1 MKSFNTA
8 GICVPE
14 KNYMVDTSKRIDRIM
29 DDYVR
34 PGKYFTINRAR
45 QYGKTTTLYLLENRL
60 RTDYIVISMSF
71 EAADE
76 LFVSGYTM
84 AAGFLRKM
92 NRALNMLPDSRHL
105 CRLCISPVSKEFP
118 FDDLDTKI
126 TEVCMNSDR
135 KIILMIDEVDKSS
148 DNQIFLSFLGLLRE
162 KYLRQLQGK
171 DVTFWSVIL
180 AGVYDVKNLKLML
193 HPGAESR
200 YNSPWNVAVDFK
212 ISLDFS
218 ASEIGSMLGEYE
230 SDWHTGMDIDA
241 VSQAIYEYTS
251 GYPFLVSRLCQI
263 MAERVNDQSTQEERL
278 DSWNAEGFQ
287 SAVRLLLK
295 TPCTL
300 FDDMVKKLAQ
310 YPQMREM
317 IYAILFQGE
326 KFSYEAENER
336 ISIGVMFGFLKERE
350 GSVVISN
357 RIFEM
362 KLYNLFLSEAE
373 TDNRIYSRA
382 DMEKNLFIKDGS
394 LQMDRMM
401 QKFCEYFE
409 EIYTGADDRFVEE
422 NGRRIFLMFLKP
434 IINGNGNYYI
444 EARTRNMKRTDIIID
459 YKGVQHVLELKIWHG
474 QEYNRRGEK
483 QLLEY
488 MDDYHLKKGYM
499 LGFNFNKNKQTGI
512 KNIHLGD
519 RILVEAVV

>member
-1 MKSFNTA
+1 
-8 GICVPE
+8 
-14 KNYMVDTSKRIDRIM
+14 
-29 DDYVR
+29 
-34 PGKYFTINRAR
+34 
-45 QYGKTTTLYLLENRL
+45 
-60 RTDYIVISMSF
+60 
-71 EAADE
+71 
-76 LFVSGYTM
+76 
-84 AAGFLRKM
+84 
-92 NRALNMLPDSRHL
+92 
-105 CRLCISPVSKEFP
+105 
-118 FDDLDTKI
+118 
-126 TEVCMNSDR
+126 
-135 KIILMIDEVDKSS
+135 MIDEVDKSS

-212 ISLDFS
+212 ISMDFS
-218 ASEIGSMLGEYE
+218 ASEIGSM
-230 SDWHTGMDIDA
+230 
-241 VSQAIYEYTS
+241 
-251 GYPFLVSRLCQI
+251 
-263 MAERVNDQSTQEERL
+263 
-278 DSWNAEGFQ
+278 
-287 SAVRLLLK
+287 
-295 TPCTL
+295 

-394 LQMDRMM
+394 LQM
-401 QKFCEYFE
+401 EW
-409 EIYTGADDRFVEE
+409 
-422 NGRRIFLMFLKP
+422 P
-434 IINGNGNYYI
+434 
-444 EARTRNMKRTDIIID
+444 
-459 YKGVQHVLELKIWHG
+459 GV
-474 QEYNRRGEK
+474 
-483 QLLEY
+483 
-488 MDDYHLKKGYM
+488 
-499 LGFNFNKNKQTGI
+499 
-512 KNIHLGD
+512 
-519 RILVEAVV
+519 